1 MYITEHDLLR
11 KNNNFSA
18 LRHIATL
25 TVFISHTYG
34 VLGIGKY
41 EPLSLL
47 TEHRYVI
54 GTFGLI
60 IFFSMG
66 GFLICRSLVTSPS
79 IKQYLLNR
87 FLRIW
92 PAYAVNIL
100 FCILFIGIPFTTL
113 PVLEFISHPQTRYF
127 LLKNISLIG
136 CTFYLPGVLNNEAV
150 NSSTWTIPIEFRLY
164 FIPLLVYLL
173 SKLRF
178 KQVLL
183 LLLITLWLAQLLVP
197 ISWQQATFK
206 PYILYSINLGVHFLT
221 GACFYL
227 YKDRI
232 PLKLYI
238 WLILF
243 ACWVAIHIWFP
254 TIYRTTEQP
263 FWAYT
268 IMWMAFR
275 WYKVPFM
282 KADISYG
289 VYLYAIPVQLI
300 ILHTIGQSFS
310 FPVFF
315 LLSLLCTIAVALLSW
330 YLIEKKALSLK
341 MFFKNKSPA
350 NAL

>member
-1 MYITEHDLLR
+1 MYITENDLLR

-34 VLGIGKY
+34 VLGLGKQ
-41 EPLSLL
+41 EPLGVL
-47 TEHRYVI
+47 TGNRYVI

-100 FCILFIGIPFTTL
+100 FCILLIGIPFTTL
-113 PVLEFISHPQTRYF
+113 PVLEFLSHPQTKFF

-136 CTFYLPGVLNNEAV
+136 STFYLPGVLNNEAV
-150 NSSTWTIPIEFRLY
+150 NSSTWTIPVELRLY
-164 FIPLLVYLL
+164 FIPLLVYLV

-178 KQVLL
+178 KQLL
-183 LLLITLWLAQLLVP
+183 LLLFITLWLAQLLVP
-197 ISWQQATFK
+197 ASWKQAVFK
-206 PYILYSINLGVHFLT
+206 PYMIYSINLGVHFLT

-227 YKDRI
+227 YKDKI
-232 PLKLYI
+232 PLKLSI
-238 WLILF
+238 WLVLF
-243 ACWVAIHIWFP
+243 GCWLAIHIWFP
-254 TIYRTTEQP
+254 AYFSLTEQP

-289 VYLYAIPVQLI
+289 VYLYATPVQLI

-310 FPVFF
+310 FPSFF
-315 LLSLLCTIAVALLSW
+315 LFSLVCTVAVALLSW
-330 YLIEKKALSLK
+330 YLIEKRALS
-341 MFFKNKSPA
+341 FKNSFKLNQA
-350 NAL
+350 VKV